1 MINIKKIGITSAI
14 FWILMTGVLSGC
26 SQNTGTETAT
36 SDNTNQTVTT
46 SLNND
51 NISALPSNT
60 SNTMTPNGSDT
71 ATTSPNGSM
80 PEAGNDSVQT
90 ADKQNPTDRK
100 PTQPVKSPTPIQS
113 TGAQDM
119 FLFVQ
124 IRGALNADKELG
136 DAVTVELKEG
146 NVILTGKVPSEEQ
159 KKKAEEAVR
168 NVKGIKSIKNNLR
181 VSS

>member
-1 MINIKKIGITSAI
+1 MINRKKISITSAI
-14 FWILMTGVLSGC
+14 ICVLFAVILAGC
-26 SQNTGTETAT
+26 SQTDETDTITNNANQTAT
-36 SDNTNQTVTT
+36 
-46 SLNND
+46 LNNE
-51 NISALPSNT
+51 NTSTVSSNT
-60 SNTMTPNGSDT
+60 SNTMTPSEDRT
-71 ATTSPNGSM
+71 ATNTSNSSIPQTD
-80 PEAGNDSVQT
+80 NDSSAT
-90 ADKQNPTDRK
+90 TGKQNPTDRK

-168 NVKGIKSIKNNLR
+168 NVKGVKSIKNNLR